1 MRPAEL
7 KREIERLTVDAA
19 TSRGQLS
26 SLRAHLREASTI
38 VAELRALLTTGT
50 TVRPASE
57 RAQRK
62 SVSG

>member
-19 TSRGQLS
+19 TARGQLS
-26 SLRAHLREASTI
+26 SLRVGLREASTI

-50 TVRPASE
+50 TLRQDRE
-57 RAQRK
+57 RSRRT
-62 SVSG
+62 SVG

>member
-26 SLRAHLREASTI
+26 TLRTRLREASTV
-38 VAELRALLTTGT
+38 VAEMRALLTTGT
-50 TVRPASE
+50 TVRQSSE

-62 SVSG
+62 SVGS

>member
-26 SLRAHLREASTI
+26 SLRGRLREASAL
-38 VAELRALLTTGT
+38 VEEMRALLTTGSP
-50 TVRPASE
+50 VRSE
-57 RAQRK
+57 RPRK
-62 SVSG
+62 AG